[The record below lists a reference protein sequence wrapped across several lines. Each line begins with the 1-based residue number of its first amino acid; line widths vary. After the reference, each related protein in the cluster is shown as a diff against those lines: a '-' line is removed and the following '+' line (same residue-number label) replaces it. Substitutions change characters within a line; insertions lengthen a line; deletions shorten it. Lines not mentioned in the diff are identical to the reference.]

1 MKVFDTPVFQ
11 NEQEEAE
18 WWDAHQDELADAFEE
33 AAANGT
39 LRMGTVAREGVGAFH
54 TLAKVGP
61 TLPEAKQ
68 KSAA

>member
-1 MKVFDTPVFQ
+1 MAHQFNTPAFK

-18 WWDAHQDELADAFEE
+18 WWDSHEDEILAAFEE

-39 LRMGTVAREGVGAFH
+39 LSRGTLAREGVKAFE
-54 TLAKVGP
+54 TLAGEP
-61 TLPEAKQ
+61 ITSGAKQ